1 MPSMHSSMA
10 TKRKKAAPATSAASS
25 SSKQK
30 KRASPPPPPP
40 PASHK
45 PTYLDM
51 IKEAISNSEDKH
63 GLSRQGIKAFMR
75 EVYDVDPEAANTK
88 VAFKKALDKGIDSG
102 ELVLPNGTSGKIKLA
117 AKSSQKKKKA
127 EEPEDEDESE
137 QENHKPPAKKAKTKS
152 STSASS
158 SSSKPAAKGRVQQA
172 AKKRIS

>member
-1 MPSMHSSMA
+1 MHSSMA

-117 AKSSQKKKKA
+117 AKSSQKKQKKA

>member
-1 MPSMHSSMA
+1 MHSSMA